1 MQNCKKNSSSMFFFF
16 FTFGQ
21 VQLFAPILLF
31 FLLTQITPHSSLS
44 DWFVNT
50 YNVHIHHF
58 FPTQHVYCNFLLCKL
73 QIVNFLFHKLQIVFF
88 YSALTYWEN
97 GSENFQPLQYMDNNC
112 FTVHFITV
120 NIYFWPE
127 SPRPFLSARNP
138 ALR

>member
-1 MQNCKKNSSSMFFFF
+1 MQNCKKNSSSMFFFLLLVRFNSLRQSCYF
-16 FTFGQ
+16 FYW
-21 VQLFAPILLF
+21 
-31 FLLTQITPHSSLS
+31 HKSL
-44 DWFVNT
+44 
-50 YNVHIHHF
+50 HIHRWVIDLSTRIMSTSIIF

-127 SPRPFLSARNP
+127 CPRPFLSARNP